1 MYYFLQSQAS
11 VLPTK
16 ISGKIEILMKG
27 NERCK
32 NSDDYHSMKTRPK
45 TKCSKNFFSYGVK
58 NISDTYFI
66 LTCATNKEFLVALE
80 VTPAMLETSNGDCH
94 LLY

>member
-32 NSDDYHSMKTRPK
+32 NSDYQSAEQTLYENKTEKVKSFVR
-45 TKCSKNFFSYGVK
+45 K
-58 NISDTYFI
+58 NILKFS
-66 LTCATNKEFLVALE
+66 
-80 VTPAMLETSNGDCH
+80 
-94 LLY
+94 LLFKFKMCTKDIIK

>member
-32 NSDDYHSMKTRPK
+32 NSDYQSAEQTLYENKTEELKSFCKSLISPH
-45 TKCSKNFFSYGVK
+45 C
-58 NISDTYFI
+58 NIQ
-66 LTCATNKEFLVALE
+66 V
-80 VTPAMLETSNGDCH
+80 
-94 LLY
+94 